1 MKFKFV
7 AAIVMALGLSAV
19 AHADQKVA
27 EYGDPV
33 LGNSYGG
40 CTFTQVYSTGGGY
53 YLYNEYNITC
63 TSGTYV
69 VGVYTNYSNGWNN
82 RTCTFYPG
90 SSAYYVI
97 GSCTNWNVYLKP

>member
-69 VGVYTNYSNGWNN
+69 VGVYTDTQRNQTHTRHIIKNPTHRNN
-82 RTCTFYPG
+82 PAGGIY
-90 SSAYYVI
+90 I
-97 GSCTNWNVYLKP
+97 

>member
-27 EYGDPV
+27 EYGDPA

-40 CTFTQVYSTGGGY
+40 CTFTQVYSTGGGS
-53 YLYNEYNITC
+53 YLYKEYQISC
-63 TSGTYV
+63 SSGSYR
-69 VGVYTNYSNGWNN
+69 VGVATNYTSLGA
-82 RTCTFYPG
+82 TCSFW
-90 SSAYYVI
+90 SASGEYYVQ
-97 GSCTNWNVYLKP
+97 GGCSNWRVYLRS